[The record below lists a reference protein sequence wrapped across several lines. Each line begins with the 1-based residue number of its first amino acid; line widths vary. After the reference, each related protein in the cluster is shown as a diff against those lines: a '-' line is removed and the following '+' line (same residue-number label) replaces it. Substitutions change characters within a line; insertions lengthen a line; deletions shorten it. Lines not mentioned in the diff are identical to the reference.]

1 MVEISGAIAATIVK
15 RRGATRAGIGLG
27 VGGIAG
33 AAIATRRAK
42 GTTPMRDQFA
52 FLAVFSD
59 RLVLFQAKGALRSK
73 PTDVVLGAEGRTGT
87 RATFTT
93 NRSWGVLE
101 IFFDD
106 GSLWEFDVPRA
117 GLGDA
122 RQVAATLGPIGALKG
137 TGEPGNR
144 DRG

>member
-1 MVEISGAIAATIVK
+1 MVQIPGAMAATIVR
-15 RRGATRAGIGLG
+15 RRGATKAGIGLG
-27 VGGIAG
+27 IGGIAG

-52 FLAVFSD
+52 FLAVFND
-59 RLVLFQAKGALRSK
+59 RVVLFQAKGAFRSK
-73 PTDVVLGAEGRTGT
+73 PTDVVLGEEDRTGA

-101 IFFDD
+101 LFFDD
-106 GSLWEFDVPRA
+106 GSLWEFDIPRA

-122 RQVAATLGPIGALKG
+122 RVVADTLGRIGAVKQAADPL
-137 TGEPGNR
+137 EQ
-144 DRG
+144 